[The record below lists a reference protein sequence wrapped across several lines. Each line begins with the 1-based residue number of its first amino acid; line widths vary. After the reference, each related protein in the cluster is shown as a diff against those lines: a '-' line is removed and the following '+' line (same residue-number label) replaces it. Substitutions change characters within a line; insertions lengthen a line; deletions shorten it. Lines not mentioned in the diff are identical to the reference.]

1 MEDQL
6 AQLHFFQGVAA
17 LHSGDA
23 QTSNEI
29 FEDVVTSALPPGPIA
44 GEVQITLA
52 LSRNTSGEKQR
63 AYDALNRELNVGQKN
78 HRYLSRIIFGKCFL
92 DFINLE
98 ATDAL
103 NDAEQLS
110 TLSDEIQSNYLVAW
124 SEYMRGLVLLNTARN
139 HDACDAFN
147 NVIRLQNGVERRVV
161 VDAFLGEA
169 LSLQLRGRPDEAQQ
183 AMLRLQRWA
192 GSLGDARCSSLASSC
207 SARLSLLLGD
217 LASAAEAIRLVATYP
232 RTGNLLFWQEE
243 PEITAVRVQLATGKR
258 SAVDAAAD
266 VLAELGEQVKAQHQ
280 RCQLVDILL
289 LQALAQELSGARKVA
304 QELLEQALE
313 IAAPADWS
321 RPFAEVGETM
331 LPLIEAARD
340 RGIEPEFADRLLGR
354 STESRTEQRPW
365 ETVESRPQVSE
376 QTDALTNREL
386 DILELLAQ
394 RYRNKEIAAK
404 LFISTHTVNYHLKH
418 IYQKLGVSGRRQAV
432 LKAIETG
439 DLPS

>member
-1 MEDQL
+1 M
-6 AQLHFFQGVAA
+6 
-17 LHSGDA
+17 
-23 QTSNEI
+23 
-29 FEDVVTSALPPGPIA
+29 
-44 GEVQITLA
+44 
-52 LSRNTSGEKQR
+52 
-63 AYDALNRELNVGQKN
+63 
-78 HRYLSRIIFGKCFL
+78 
-92 DFINLE
+92 
-98 ATDAL
+98 
-103 NDAEQLS
+103 
-110 TLSDEIQSNYLVAW
+110 
-124 SEYMRGLVLLNTARN
+124 
-139 HDACDAFN
+139 
-147 NVIRLQNGVERRVV
+147 
-161 VDAFLGEA
+161 
-169 LSLQLRGRPDEAQQ
+169 
-183 AMLRLQRWA
+183 
-192 GSLGDARCSSLASSC
+192 
-207 SARLSLLLGD
+207 
-217 LASAAEAIRLVATYP
+217 
-232 RTGNLLFWQEE
+232 
-243 PEITAVRVQLATGKR
+243 QLATGKR
-258 SAVDAAAD
+258 SAVGTAAD

-313 IAAPADWS
+313 IAAPAAWS

-340 RGIEPEFADRLLGR
+340 RGIEPDFADRLLGR
-354 STESRTEQRPW
+354 STESRTEQRPR